1 MATQRVSTSTL
12 LYVSAGLS
20 AAYVYTYPDLKRL
33 GKLRGLLIPMGECV
47 DRSGNVWVTD
57 DNQVVE
63 YAHGSL
69 KPRLV
74 LSDSGQV
81 ANACSVDPQSGN
93 LAVSNY
99 GLVHGGPGSIAIYK
113 GARGKPT
120 LHSDTNVY
128 RPNALSYGD
137 DGTLY
142 VDGENESGGFQ
153 LSELSRTG
161 AFTDL
166 TLSGASITF
175 PGGVQYVDG
184 KVVVGDQTQSKA
196 YRTTIKGSIA
206 KVTGTTY
213 LPGTNQVYQF
223 FITGSRLF
231 AVDGGYGDVR
241 IYPYPQG
248 DVLISTILRGSA
260 PTGLVLSKS

>member
-1 MATQRVSTSTL
+1 M
-12 LYVSAGLS
+12 LYVSAGLY
-20 AAYVYTYPDLKRL
+20 ATYVYTYPNLKLL
-33 GKLRGLLIPMGECV
+33 GSLQGLSTPMGECV
-47 DRSGNVWVTD
+47 DQSGNVWVTD

-63 YAHGSL
+63 YMHGSL
-69 KPRLV
+69 KPKLV

-81 ANACSVDPQSGN
+81 ANACSVDPGSGD

-99 GLVHGGPGSIAIYK
+99 YGLVHAGPGSIAIYK
-113 GARGKPT
+113 RARGKPT
-120 LHSDTNVY
+120 LYSDTNVY
-128 RPNALSYGD
+128 RPNALSYGS

-153 LSELSRTG
+153 LSELSRGG

-166 TLSGASITF
+166 TLSGATITF

-184 KVVVGDQTQSKA
+184 KVVVGDQIESKA

-206 KVTGTTY
+206 KVTGTTK

-223 FITGSRLF
+223 FITGSKLF
-231 AVDGGYGDVR
+231 AVDGGNGDVR

-248 DVLISTILRGSA
+248 EVLISIILRGSA
-260 PTGLVLSKS
+260 PTAVVLSKS